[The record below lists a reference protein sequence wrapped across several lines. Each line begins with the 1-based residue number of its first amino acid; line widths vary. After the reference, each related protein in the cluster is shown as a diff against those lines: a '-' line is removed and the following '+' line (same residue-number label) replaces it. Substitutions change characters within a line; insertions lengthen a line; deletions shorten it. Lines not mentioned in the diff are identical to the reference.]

1 MITPSH
7 HGRARLPVAVVG
19 AGPVGQT
26 AALSLARWGLQV
38 AFFDK
43 RAARDPIG
51 SKAICQA
58 RDVLDIWASLGS
70 GSALADEGVT
80 WTTARTYYRGREIDC
95 WKFEDAG
102 ESPYPPF
109 VNISQQRT
117 EEVLDHCLDAAGV
130 DCRWGAEITAL
141 APYGDR
147 VELEVDGQIETFS
160 HVVFATGSRG
170 AIRERLGIDF
180 PGHTF
185 QDAFLICDIEA
196 ELPGWE
202 LERRF
207 HFDPDWNPGRQVLIH
222 ACPNSIYRI
231 DWQVPPT
238 YDLDEDV
245 ASGGL
250 DRRIRQIIG
259 DRTPYRIDWKSVYR
273 FHSRHVDRMAV
284 GRVLLAGD
292 VAHLVAPFGARG
304 LNTGVF
310 DADNLGWKVAFDAY
324 GWAGPGLL
332 ESYSD
337 ERVAAAVE
345 NAQIVDATMAML
357 VPQDAEAA
365 ARRTEMLE
373 AAAAGSGGPVDS
385 GRFAE
390 PYWYVDSP
398 LTTADPSRPF
408 AGRPAKGQVPPAAPG
423 IMLPDVRLVDG
434 SRLREHARSAIT
446 VLGPAAPTKIPA
458 PTAEIAADQL
468 TERARAT
475 LGYRDGET
483 WVIRPDCYIAG
494 IAADSSDVDAII
506 ARALG
511 FSTTEP
517 TDPTR

>member
-7 HGRARLPVAVVG
+7 NGRARLPVAVVG

-43 RAARDPIG
+43 RAERDPIG

-58 RDVLDIWASLGS
+58 RDVLDIWASLGT
-70 GSALADEGVT
+70 GTVLADEGVT
-80 WTTARTYYRGREIDC
+80 WTTARTYYQGREIDC
-95 WKFEDAG
+95 WQFVDAG

-117 EEVLDHCLDAAGV
+117 EEVLDRCLDESGI
-130 DCRWGAEITAL
+130 DCRWGVEITGL
-141 APYGDR
+141 EQYDDR
-147 VELEVDGQIETFS
+147 VTLEVDGRPETFS

-170 AIRERLGIDF
+170 SIRERLGIDF

-185 QDAFLICDIEA
+185 DDAFLICDIEA
-196 ELPGWE
+196 QLPGWE
-202 LERRF
+202 FERRF
-207 HFDPDWNPGRQVLIH
+207 HFDPEWNPGRQVLIH

-238 YDLDEDV
+238 YDLDADV

-259 DRTPYRIDWKSVYR
+259 ESTPYRIDWKSVYR
-273 FHSRHVDRMAV
+273 FHSRHVDQMAA

-310 DADNLGWKVAFDAY
+310 DADNLGWKIAFDAF
-324 GWAGPGLL
+324 GWAGPQLL
-332 ESYSD
+332 PSYST
-337 ERVAAAVE
+337 ERVAAAKE
-345 NAQIVDATMAML
+345 NAEIVDATMAML

-365 ARRTEMLE
+365 ARRSEMLE
-373 AAAAGSGGPVDS
+373 AAATGGGMPVDS

-408 AGRPAKGQVPPAAPG
+408 AGRPPKGQTPPAAPG
-423 IMLPDVRLVDG
+423 IMLPDVLLADG
-434 SRLREHARSAIT
+434 TRLRDHCRTAIT
-446 VLGPAAPTKIPA
+446 LVGPGALPHAAAPIRQLD
-458 PTAEIAADQL
+458 ADLL
-468 TERARAT
+468 TERARDT

-483 WVIRPDCYIAG
+483 WVMRPDCYIAG
-494 IAADSSDVDAII
+494 IAADSASLAAIVERTLGSVTSDQ
-506 ARALG
+506 
-511 FSTTEP
+511 P
-517 TDPTR
+517 DPTR